1 MTKGRAMTH
10 KLMRELMAKTIRE
23 KVEEGFHLMV
33 VSGHLKKMVYEI
45 PVSPMVDEQT
55 ILTAH
60 ELVEQRLGNHICW
73 GSLAIK
79 IEPSPVV
86 GCVIELTRP

>member
-1 MTKGRAMTH
+1 MTH
-10 KLMRELMAKTIRE
+10 KLMRELMAKTIRG

-33 VSGHLKKMVYEI
+33 VSSHLKKMVYEI
-45 PVSPMVDEQT
+45 PTSPMVDEQT
-55 ILTAH
+55 VLAAH
-60 ELVEQRLGNHICW
+60 ELIAQRLGNHICW
-73 GSLAIK
+73 GSLVIK